1 MDLSKYRA
9 LYHQEALRHLGR
21 AEESLTT
28 GADLNAMFRAVHTV
42 KGQAAQMRDEPVY
55 LLAHTVE
62 DLFDRVRKDEL
73 AFDEAT
79 QALVAEA
86 IDRLSE
92 MVRAEMRGETAEPAP
107 DLEAAIRLHLRRGA
121 TGFDIVEVAPTPP
134 EPTAE
139 EGGADDAG
147 AIEAV
152 AELMAVVQRL
162 RTHAQ
167 ADPQFGSDAARLD
180 AATRRIYGVLSRLRQ
195 VGFETIVPQTRRH
208 MHTVAAEAGREVS
221 LEVRGVDALADPTVL
236 GVLQGALSHL
246 VSNAVLHGI
255 EPPDVRRRRHKPRK
269 GQIRLSVE
277 RVGESLIVELADDG
291 QGVDVDRMGERPGG
305 RSGASS
311 PRDVTDLITQS
322 GVSSLPGVS
331 LFGGRG
337 VGMSAVREAVEQLG
351 GRLSVA
357 STPGRGCTVRMVV
370 PVRQRFEE
378 LLLVEDGGTTVAFPA
393 RLAQPA
399 GERAVALPGGV
410 VRPVGRVQG
419 SVEGLVSPPPFPF
432 NLLPRVNG
440 TTVGV
445 GGNIL
450 FVVDPSPPPPSSLT
464 PPGAPS

>member
-21 AEESLTT
+21 AEESLAA

-42 KGQAAQMRDEPVY
+42 KGQAAQMQDEPVY

-62 DLFDRVRKDEL
+62 DLFDRVRKGEL
-73 AFDEAT
+73 TFDEAT
-79 QALVAEA
+79 QVLVAEA

-92 MVRAEMRGETAEPAP
+92 MVRAEMRGEAAEPAP
-107 DLEAAIRLHLRRGA
+107 DLEEAIRLHLRRGT

-134 EPTAE
+134 EPSAAE
-139 EGGADDAG
+139 EGPDDAG

-167 ADPQFGSDAARLD
+167 ADPQFAGDAARLD
-180 AATRRIYGVLSRLRQ
+180 VATRRIYGVLSRLRQ
-195 VGFETIVPQTRRH
+195 VGFDTILPQIRRH
-208 MHTVAAEAGREVS
+208 MHTVAADAGREVS
-221 LEVRGVDALADPTVL
+221 LEVRGGNALADPAVL

-255 EPPDVRRRRHKPRK
+255 EAPDVRRRRHKPRQ

-277 RVGESLIVELADDG
+277 RDGESLIVELADDG
-291 QGVDVDRMGERPGG
+291 QGVDPHRTGERSGSRHPG
-305 RSGASS
+305 S

-322 GVSSLPGVS
+322 GVSTLPGVS

-337 VGMSAVREAVEQLG
+337 VGMAAVREAVEQLG
-351 GRLSVA
+351 GKIAVA

-378 LLLVEDGGTTVAFPA
+378 LLLVEDEGATVAFLG
-393 RLAQPA
+393 RLVQPA
-399 GERAVALPGGV
+399 GERAVALPDGA
-410 VRPVGRVQG
+410 VRPVARVQG

-450 FVVDPSPPPPSSLT
+450 FVVDPAPSSLSPHL
-464 PPGAPS
+464 PPGAPP